1 MFYYRH
7 KACKLV
13 LSFSIFFKFSRL
25 DQSGLDIIRPIIT
38 NIFVSV
44 CFVLSCFPNLRFCER
59 YFQKYEAIANN
70 LVSIKL
76 SQEILVG
83 NTIGVELSTNHINH
97 LNRTHTQAIGVSIDV
112 KTFIARIKKTL
123 KACFYEKNK

>member
-38 NIFVSV
+38 NIFVFCTFLFSK
-44 CFVLSCFPNLRFCER
+44 FAVL
-59 YFQKYEAIANN
+59 
-70 LVSIKL
+70 
-76 SQEILVG
+76 
-83 NTIGVELSTNHINH
+83 
-97 LNRTHTQAIGVSIDV
+97 
-112 KTFIARIKKTL
+112 
-123 KACFYEKNK
+123 